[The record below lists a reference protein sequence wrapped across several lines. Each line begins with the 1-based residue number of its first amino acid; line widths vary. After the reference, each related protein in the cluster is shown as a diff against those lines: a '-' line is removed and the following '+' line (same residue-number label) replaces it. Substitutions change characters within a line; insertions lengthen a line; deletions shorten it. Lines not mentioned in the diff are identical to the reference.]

1 MATVP
6 KHSRKKQ
13 VLIMTATGCY
23 NLGDEIIL
31 KAEVEFIKSQYE
43 NVDITVFTYDPKS
56 TLLPE

>member
-1 MATVP
+1 MKTTAPVL
-6 KHSRKKQ
+6 KKKE

-31 KAEVEFIKSQYE
+31 KAEVEYLVSRYI
-43 NVDITVFTYDPKS
+43 NIDIVVFTYDKES